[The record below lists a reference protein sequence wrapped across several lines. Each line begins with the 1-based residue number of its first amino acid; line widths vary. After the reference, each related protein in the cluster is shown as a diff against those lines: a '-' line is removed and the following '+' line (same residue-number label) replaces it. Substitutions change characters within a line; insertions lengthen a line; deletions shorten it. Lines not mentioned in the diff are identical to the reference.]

1 MRMANAEHRRLAAG
15 FLIVLLLWLP
25 VQSTAAPQE
34 AAAGR
39 ADETRFNGAYL
50 RNFGLDFGH
59 VVSSPLRWTGRDWAI
74 FAAVAGA
81 GAALFAFDRGIYD
94 GIQRGKTEFTQDV
107 STVISK
113 IGNGGYLL
121 AFMAALYGG
130 GEAFD
135 APGLRKTAL
144 LSLESFL
151 TTTALVFGLK
161 AVVGRS
167 RPYAGDGSGSFHPFS
182 FMNSRYSFPSG
193 DAAGAFAVATTIA
206 DRTDDVFVDV
216 LSYGLAGLVA
226 VYRVHDRKHWPS
238 DVFAGSAL
246 GYFVAKQVCRLNRDR
261 EAASTHVLLH
271 WTRET
276 RAISIALAF

>member
-1 MRMANAEHRRLAAG
+1 MQSDLRRLPAA
-15 FLIVLLLWLP
+15 LLVVLLLWAPARAALP
-25 VQSTAAPQE
+25 QETAAS
-34 AAAGR
+34 G
-39 ADETRFNGAYL
+39 ADSTRFNGAYL
-50 RNFGLDFGH
+50 RDFGLDFGH
-59 VVSSPLRWTGRDWAI
+59 VVTSPLRWTGSDWAL

-81 GAALFAFDRGIYD
+81 AGILFAFDQSIYD
-94 GIQRGKTEFTQDV
+94 GVQRGKTAFTQDA
-107 STVISK
+107 STVINK
-113 IGNGGYLL
+113 LGNGGYLL
-121 AFMAALYGG
+121 AFLAALYGG

-151 TTTALVFGLK
+151 TTTAIVLGLK

-167 RPYAGDGSGSFHPFS
+167 RPYTGETPRDFHPFS
-182 FMNSRYSFPSG
+182 FTNGHYSFPSG
-193 DAAGAFAVATTIA
+193 DAAGAFAVAATIA
-206 DRTDDVFVDV
+206 DQTDDVFVDV

-246 GYFVAKQVCRLNRDR
+246 GSFVAKQVCRLNRDR
-261 EAASTHVLLH
+261 EAASFHVAFR

-276 RAISIALAF
+276 RAVSVALAF